1 MSNKIMSLSK
11 ILFQLTI
18 QAFIFT
24 VMLVTL
30 ITSFSSDA
38 ISLDQL
44 ITENK
49 LTIETKIMQ
58 GDQQIVGQPI
68 VVAIEIATKRW
79 FAKGT
84 EIKSFELADTIIL
97 ANSEISIN
105 GTKRI
110 NGQTWS
116 TQTREITLY
125 PRRQGN
131 YDLPAIEM
139 QVSVN
144 TENDGVVE
152 GTINTIPQRFAIS
165 LPKAL
170 SNVENFIVSPKVNL
184 EISINS
190 NESNNESNNK
200 NNYLIGSAITQTIT
214 FTAQSAPA
222 MMIPPILRTELTGLS
237 IYQKTPQVFDETN
250 RGELVGTRI
259 ETFTYIFEQSGK
271 YEIPEQVIFW
281 WDTRNNELQEVIIP
295 SLLFNVGKGRIDD
308 DTKASA
314 FHINIT
320 FNLWLIIVTI
330 IISLAYVLFRF
341 KSSLTKF
348 YANVTHLEQRCAKK
362 AFLQAV
368 AKHQYIYAVNC
379 LYKYSLLIDVN
390 LEQLKSTKILALN
403 KVAFDNNNQTASF
416 TTQNAKSLLKSLVI
430 NKKTTNNQLD
440 MAKMIKL
447 NNQR

>member
-1 MSNKIMSLSK
+1 MSLSK
-11 ILFQLTI
+11 PLLQLAM
-18 QAFIFT
+18 QPFIFV
-24 VMLVTL
+24 VMLV
-30 ITSFSSDA
+30 SFSSHA

-44 ITENK
+44 IAENK
-49 LTIETKIMQ
+49 LTIETKIKQ
-58 GDQQIVGQPI
+58 SDQQIVGQPI
-68 VVAIEIATKRW
+68 VIAIEIATKRW

-97 ANSEISIN
+97 ANSDISIN
-105 GTKRI
+105 GSKRV

-152 GTINTIPQRFAIS
+152 GTINTVPQRFTIS

-170 SNVENFIVSPKVNL
+170 SKVENFIVSPQVNL
-184 EISINS
+184 EVLIDSNERNNEGN
-190 NESNNESNNK
+190 NESNNE

-214 FTAQSAPA
+214 VTAQSAPA
-222 MMIPPILRTELTGLS
+222 MMIPPVLRTELTGLS

-250 RGELVGTRI
+250 RGELIGTRI

-281 WDTRNNELQEVIIP
+281 WDTSNNELQKIIIP
-295 SLLFNVGKGRIDD
+295 NLLFNVGKGRIDD
-308 DTKASA
+308 NTKASA
-314 FHINIT
+314 FHIKTT
-320 FNLWLIIVTI
+320 FSLWLILVTI

-341 KSSLTKF
+341 KNSLTKF
-348 YANVTHLEQRCAKK
+348 YANVTHLEQRSAKK

-368 AKHQYIYAVNC
+368 ARQQYIYAVNC

-390 LEQLKSTKILALN
+390 LEQLKSTQMLALN
-403 KVAFDNNNQTASF
+403 KVAFDNKNQTASF
-416 TTQNAKSLLKSLVI
+416 TVQNAKSLLNSLVI
-430 NKKTTNNQLD
+430 DKKTITNQLD
-440 MAKMIKL
+440 MVKTIKL